1 MCDLRVSRCVE
12 VLPGIAA
19 GRAGSGSLERP
30 TAGQASAGR
39 TGSCGHRRLGS
50 CGLRSVLCRSP
61 YETYRLHHNIKAPE
75 YRVIGKP
82 ESKLSPQA
90 NAAGEQAVGAGGWA
104 SGTGLAGMARRGLPP
119 GIASSARR
127 VGVVR
132 TSVGDGLA
140 AQCAVCCLEDSR
152 FRRSRSL
159 PPGKS
164 APPAQCLACRLED
177 PRCRQSLKTRS
188 PFIQCPFPALEVCRL
203 RRRCRASP
211 SSGSFCR
218 KWAPNLTSSLNFWA
232 VFGGLFCAA
241 FFRPG
246 ETHSSKG
253 ASRCFRLQNR
263 PEVQT
268 GPLRPPSPIAVA

>member
-1 MCDLRVSRCVE
+1 
-12 VLPGIAA
+12 
-19 GRAGSGSLERP
+19 
-30 TAGQASAGR
+30 
-39 TGSCGHRRLGS
+39 
-50 CGLRSVLCRSP
+50 
-61 YETYRLHHNIKAPE
+61 
-75 YRVIGKP
+75 
-82 ESKLSPQA
+82 
-90 NAAGEQAVGAGGWA
+90 
-104 SGTGLAGMARRGLPP
+104 MARRGLPP

-127 VGVVR
+127 VDVVR

-203 RRRCRASP
+203 RHRCRASP

-232 VFGGLFCAA
+232 VFGDDFVLNISDLGKRIHRRALLAVFACKTAQKFRRAHCGRLAPLRSPNPPACFATASAQAPAA
-241 FFRPG
+241 GEGAFASFRPVGARAVLSARVPRAGFFRPASPFLAQLYPF
-246 ETHSSKG
+246 ESAVCRVVVFVRVCRSMPWLVHPARPSSW
-253 ASRCFRLQNR
+253 L
-263 PEVQT
+263 
-268 GPLRPPSPIAVA
+268 L